1 MSSRGNRPVETKGKS
16 FIGKRYGSLVVVEF
30 KGMIANRNAHKRE
43 SVWRANCDC
52 DPTGAKF
59 LYDTIRN
66 IRANGQCPDC
76 KRKTDKRRKQA

>member
-1 MSSRGNRPVETKGKS
+1 VIETKGKS
-16 FIGKRYGSLVVVEF
+16 FIGRRFGSLVVVKF
-30 KGMIANRNAHKRE
+30 CGMIAGRCGKRE

-52 DPTGAKF
+52 DPTGGTF

-76 KRKTDKRRKQA
+76 KRKTDKRRKA